1 MGPQA
6 GLDRSDAVGH
16 AVSMVASSSESSL
29 GDPAR
34 DLLGGLEAG
43 DDLETVYRVVGN
55 SFGFGSKSSPRGLL
69 DLAASAFAACGASS
83 ANPLVFDELESR
95 YLAEWP
101 ARGNTAHQKRRYA
114 IQAAILIAS
123 GVEPE
128 DTSWWRLDDLWVHA
142 FDAVVVFVRAAA
154 DRQQLPVATICNA
167 LRPA

>member
-1 MGPQA
+1 
-6 GLDRSDAVGH
+6 
-16 AVSMVASSSESSL
+16 MVASSSESAVR
-29 GDPAR
+29 DPVR
-34 DLLGGLEAG
+34 DLLEGLEAG
-43 DDLETVYRVVGN
+43 DDLETVYRSVGS
-55 SFGFGSKSSPRGLL
+55 SFGFGSKTSPRGLL

-83 ANPLVFDELESR
+83 ASPLVLDELESR

-101 ARGNTAHQKRRYA
+101 ARGNTAHQKRCYA

-128 DTSWWRLDDLWVHA
+128 DTSWWRLDDVWVHA

-154 DRQQLPVATICNA
+154 DRQRLSVAAICGG